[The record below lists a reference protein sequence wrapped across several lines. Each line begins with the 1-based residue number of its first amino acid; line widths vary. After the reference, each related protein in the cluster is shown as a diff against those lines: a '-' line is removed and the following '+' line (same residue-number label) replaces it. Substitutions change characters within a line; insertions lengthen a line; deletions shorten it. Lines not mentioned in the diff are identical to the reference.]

1 MNTYNFFHLFCNCFY
16 VDQCVRN
23 AKHKNVQLLNM
34 GIKKNIYVFLRLQ
47 YVFLSI
53 FFNKLEYVEFE

>member
-23 AKHKNVQLLNM
+23 TKQKNIQLLNM
-34 GIKKNIYVFLRLQ
+34 GNKKIIYVCLRLQ

-53 FFNKLEYVEFE
+53 INYCRVC